1 MAGTAE
7 ERREKISEIIRKEGS
22 VRVRELSRLFEVSE
36 VTIRSDLENLEAQGQ
51 CRRNHGGAV
60 GLEKLYIDMD
70 ITERYMSNSAQKKAI
85 ADAVSNLVED
95 NDTLLL
101 NAGTTLTYVL
111 RAIRGK
117 KNISIITN
125 SIANATEA
133 ASYPNMSVIL
143 LGGQIDSKYQ
153 FTYGADSISQLRRYH
168 TLKSILSVDGID
180 PVSGLTLYYSNE
192 AELVRTMIENSDTVI
207 VAADSSKLGRST
219 FAKVAPVTSADIIV
233 TNNTD
238 NSELISKLES
248 IGIEVINV

>member
-1 MAGTAE
+1 MCCGDP
-7 ERREKISEIIRKEGS
+7 R
-22 VRVRELSRLFEVSE
+22 
-36 VTIRSDLENLEAQGQ
+36 
-51 CRRNHGGAV
+51 
-60 GLEKLYIDMD
+60 
-70 ITERYMSNSAQKKAI
+70 QKYQHH
-85 ADAVSNLVED
+85 NQF
-95 NDTLLL
+95 
-101 NAGTTLTYVL
+101 
-111 RAIRGK
+111 
-117 KNISIITN
+117 
-125 SIANATEA
+125 IANATEA

-143 LGGQIDSKYQ
+143 LGGQIDKVSVHLLCRL
-153 FTYGADSISQLRRYH
+153 ISRRRYH